1 MNELKS
7 TDIPIVGSPPYF
19 ITRKGNTM
27 SKKLIM
33 HSGGMDSTAIMLDY
47 IDVHGADNVVSLGFN
62 YGQRHFEREN
72 AAATRFCEKHG
83 VTRRVLEVPISQIG
97 GCSLIDH
104 SIEVT
109 TDMADQRSTVVP
121 QRNAIFCLFAAAF
134 AQEND
139 CDVIVHGACIEDYE
153 AYRDCRPVFFRFL
166 EAAIQAGRTDPIKG
180 SEDISGDRLCDSS
193 LDNIIGP
200 EFVDVRIETPLIH
213 EKKEETVA
221 RMLETYK
228 VDVYADSY
236 TCYNGV
242 EPSCG
247 KCPAC
252 VERLIAFK
260 ANNVTDPLNYA

>member
-1 MNELKS
+1 
-7 TDIPIVGSPPYF
+7 
-19 ITRKGNTM
+19 
-27 SKKLIM
+27 M

-83 VTRRVLEVPISQIG
+83 ITRKVLEVPISQIG

-104 SIEVT
+104 SIDVT
-109 TDMADQRSTVVP
+109 TDMTDQRSTVVP

-139 CDVIVHGACIEDYE
+139 CDVIAHGACIEDYD
-153 AYRDCRPVFFRFL
+153 AYRDCRPVFFELL
-166 EAAIQAGRTDPIKG
+166 EQAIQAGRTDPIKG
-180 SEDISGDRLCDSS
+180 AENIKENMWKSGSIGDTALVSRDA
-193 LDNIIGP
+193 LDL
-200 EFVDVRIETPLIH
+200 RIETPLIN
-213 EKKEETVA
+213 EKKEETVK
-221 RMLETYK
+221 RILEK
-228 VDVYADSY
+228 HDISVYEDSY

-252 VERLIAFK
+252 VERLQAFK
-260 ANNVTDPLNYA
+260 ANNATDPLSYA

>member
-1 MNELKS
+1 
-7 TDIPIVGSPPYF
+7 
-19 ITRKGNTM
+19 M
-27 SKKLIM
+27 SKKLVM

-47 IDVHGADNVVSLGFN
+47 VEKYGAENVISLGFD
-62 YGQRHFEREN
+62 YGQRHFPREN
-72 AAATRFCEKHG
+72 AAATRFCEKRG
-83 VTRRVLEVPISQIG
+83 IKRVVLEVPIHQIG

-104 SIEVT
+104 SIDVT

-139 CDVIVHGACIEDYE
+139 CDVIVHGACAEDYE
-153 AYRDCRPVFFRFL
+153 AYRDCRFVFFRSI
-166 EAAIQAGRTDPIKG
+166 EATIQLGRTQPIKG
-180 SEDISGDRLCDSS
+180 DEDCFGTHPSDDK
-193 LDNIIGP
+193 LDLH
-200 EFVDVRIETPLIH
+200 IETPLIY

-221 RMLETYK
+221 RVLKKHDVSVYK
-228 VDVYADSY
+228 DSY

-252 VERLIAFK
+252 VERLTAFK
-260 ANNVTDPLNYA
+260 VNHVTDPLEYVK